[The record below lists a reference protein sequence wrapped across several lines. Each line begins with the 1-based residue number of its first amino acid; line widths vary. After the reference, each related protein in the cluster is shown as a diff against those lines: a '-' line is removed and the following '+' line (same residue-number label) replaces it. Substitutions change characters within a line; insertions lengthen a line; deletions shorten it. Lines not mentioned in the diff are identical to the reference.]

1 MLYEEAEKNF
11 EGQKIRKDYQDG
23 DEDWE
28 ENFYLLKNTKCPA
41 VLTENFFMDNK
52 EDLAYLQSSEGRE
65 AIVKTIVNAAIKYAD
80 KYIK

>member
-11 EGQKIRKDYQDG
+11 EGQKIRRDIQDG
-23 DEDWE
+23 DADWE

-52 EDLAYLQSSEGRE
+52 EDMNYITSIEGRE
-65 AIVKTIVNAAIKYAD
+65 AVIKTHVEAIVKYANKYL
-80 KYIK
+80 K